1 MHYLLIYVFELY
13 QYFCNYFFILKFVH
27 LRLDVKSV
35 CKDYVEFVYKNN
47 SIKEI
52 SEIQLW
58 YHNQSDAW
66 VNTEWELIQNH
77 ADSEILQVVRLTSLS
92 KTDYGFDIRVIAIGY
107 EEETNILRKNDIILL
122 GLFQK
127 LLKKHNF

>member
-47 SIKEI
+47 LIKEI

-66 VNTEWELIQNH
+66 VNAEWELIQNH

-92 KTDYGFDIRVIAIGY
+92 KTDHGFDIRVIAIGN
-107 EEETNILRKNDIILL
+107 EEETNILRKNDIMLL
-122 GLFQK
+122 GLFQ
-127 LLKKHNF
+127 NY